1 MAFGF
6 VCFELDGTTQQNIAA
21 MGTPAFVRELP
32 PDLAPSGGSRCWF
45 QAVAPGVAPYA
56 STVLLRPVLVA
67 GLAGAS
73 PDFLPVN
80 FSENASAPAPTITV
94 NAAGEIAQLAP
105 LPASLLAP
113 GVVAAVRV
121 TFTGGV
127 YCDVQGTIVSV
138 AAALAAGGGGTVGIV
153 GPLATVYVEPPAPL
167 GRGSDV
173 TGQRGDASRPFATLT
188 GAFGAMQSGDTMVL
202 ASGTYA
208 PPAGPVPAAL
218 TDGVIRAASGAT
230 STIIDAQGTGLPGL
244 DFGGASRG
252 LWRLEGFHIAQ
263 DPGARALSADGSAAP
278 AGTYFVNGSLACS
291 NVVITGGDVFVKYAG
306 TFVGAFTVGVSGGL
320 WRFETC
326 GTVFFASGQ
335 FLGGESMEIAT
346 DNDDPLSPTLGASQL
361 GPVRFDGAC
370 VFVGGSGNAISC
382 SLQGGVY
389 AAPGSVMPQIN
400 GIGLTK
406 ATAGPGWFSQ
416 LTVLGS
422 CESIDFTNIGAF
434 PDVQGVFDLR
444 GANVNGQ
451 CNIAQTPGAVNT
463 LQVAAGGAVFG
474 SSVSIGEGCR
484 ADVRTSSFAGGIL
497 AQLST
502 AGSNGRVLP
511 PTFATFPELVQV
523 PPLVSSFALPFRLD
537 SLDYAIALDYDSPG
551 DAPGFAPA
559 AGRTTT
565 SFDVLSSTPAPS
577 AGTVRAIV
585 SFYGA

>member
-6 VCFELDGTTQQNIAA
+6 VCFELDGVTQQNIAA
-21 MGTPAFVRELP
+21 IGTPAFVRELP

-56 STVLLRPVLVA
+56 STVLSRAVLSA

-73 PDFLPVN
+73 PDFLPVD
-80 FSENASAPAPTITV
+80 FSENATAPAPTITV
-94 NAAGEIAQLAP
+94 NGAGEIAQLAP

-113 GVVAAVRV
+113 GVAAAVRV

-127 YCDVQGTIVSV
+127 YCDVQGTIASV
-138 AAALAAGGGGTVGIV
+138 AAALAAGGAGTGVVV
-153 GPLATVYVEPPAPL
+153 GPLATVYVEPPTPL
-167 GRGSDV
+167 GRGSDL
-173 TGQRGDASRPFATLT
+173 TGTRGDASRPFATLT
-188 GAFGAMQSGDTMVL
+188 AAFGAMQSGDTMVL

-208 PPAGPVPAAL
+208 PPAGPIPAGL

-230 STIIDAQGTGLPGL
+230 STIIDAQGTGLVGL

-252 LWRLEGFHIAQ
+252 LWRLEGFRIAQ
-263 DPGARALSADGSAAP
+263 DPGSLALSADGSAAP
-278 AGTYFVNGSLACS
+278 AGTFFVNGSLALS
-291 NVVITGGDVFVKYAG
+291 NIVITGGDVLAKYVG
-306 TFVGAFTVGVSGGL
+306 TLVGAFTVGVSGGL
-320 WRFETC
+320 WKLNTC
-326 GTVFFASGQ
+326 GTVFFISAQ
-335 FLGGESMEIAT
+335 FFGGESMEIAT
-346 DNDDPLSPTLGASQL
+346 DNDDPLSPTGGASQL
-361 GPVRFDGAC
+361 QPVRFDGGC
-370 VFVGGSGNAISC
+370 VYPAGTITLAQ
-382 SLQGGVY
+382 QGGVY
-389 AAPGSVMPQIN
+389 AAPGAVLPQVT
-400 GIGLTK
+400 GSGLSK

-416 LTVLGS
+416 VTILGS
-422 CESIDFTNIGAF
+422 VELIDFTNIGAF
-434 PDVQGVFDLR
+434 PDVQGVFDLG

-484 ADVRTSSFAGGIL
+484 ADVRTASFAGGIL

-511 PTFATFPELVQV
+511 PTFATFPELTQV

-537 SLDYAIALDYDSPG
+537 STDYAVALDYDTAG
-551 DAPGFAPA
+551 EAPGVVPVG
-559 AGRTTT
+559 GRTST
-565 SFDVLSSTPAPS
+565 SFDVLSTGATGGS
-577 AGTVRAIV
+577 VRAIV

>member
-32 PDLAPSGGSRCWF
+32 PNLAPSGGSRCWF

-73 PDFLPVN
+73 PDFLPVD

-113 GVVAAVRV
+113 GVAAAVRV

-127 YCDVQGTIVSV
+127 YCDVQGTIASV
-138 AAALAAGGGGTVGIV
+138 AAALAAGGGGAVGIV
-153 GPLATVYVEPPAPL
+153 GPLAAVYVEPPAPL

-188 GAFGAMQSGDTMVL
+188 AAFGAMQSGDTMVL
-202 ASGTYA
+202 ASGIYA
-208 PPAGPVPAAL
+208 PPAGPIPAAL
-218 TDGVIRAASGAT
+218 TDGVIRAPSGPT
-230 STIIDAQGTGLPGL
+230 STIIDAQGTGLVGL

-252 LWRLEGFHIAQ
+252 LWRLEGFRIAQ
-263 DPGARALSADGSAAP
+263 DPGAFALSADGSAAP
-278 AGTYFVNGSLACS
+278 AGTFFVNGSLVLS
-291 NVVITGGDVFVKYAG
+291 NVVITGGDVLAKYVG

-326 GTVFFASGQ
+326 NTVFFISGQ

-361 GPVRFDGAC
+361 GPVRFDGGC
-370 VFVGGSGNAISC
+370 VYVGNMGNSISC
-382 SLQGGVY
+382 SVQGGVY
-389 AAPGSVMPQIN
+389 AAPGSILPQVN

-406 ATAGPGWFSQ
+406 ATVGPGWFSEV
-416 LTVLGS
+416 TILGT
-422 CESIDFTNIGAF
+422 CESVDFTNVGAF
-434 PDVQGVFDLR
+434 PDVQGVIDLR
-444 GANVNGQ
+444 GATINGQ

-463 LQVAAGGAVFG
+463 LRVAAGSTSFG
-474 SSVSIGEGCR
+474 SSVLIGEGCR
-484 ADVRTSSFAGGIL
+484 ADMRTASFAGGIL
-497 AQLST
+497 AQLAT
-502 AGSNGRVLP
+502 GGSNGRVIP
-511 PTFATFPELVQV
+511 PTFAVLPELTQV
-523 PPLVSSFALPFRLD
+523 PPLTSSFSLPFRLD
-537 SLDYAIALDYDSPG
+537 STDYAVALDYDTASEGPG
-551 DAPGFAPA
+551 AVTV
-559 AGRTTT
+559 RTTT
-565 SFDVLSSTPAPS
+565 SFDVLSTAATGGS
-577 AGTVRAIV
+577 VRAIV

>member
-56 STVLLRPVLVA
+56 STILLRPALVA
-67 GLAGAS
+67 GLVGAS

-80 FSENASAPAPTITV
+80 LFENASAPAPTITV
-94 NAAGEIAQLAP
+94 NAAGEIAQLSP
-105 LPASLLAP
+105 LDASQLAP
-113 GVVAAVRV
+113 GVVAATRI

-127 YCDVQGTIVSV
+127 YCDVQGTIVAV
-138 AAALAAGGGGTVGIV
+138 AAALAAGGGGSAGIV
-153 GPLATVYVEPPAPL
+153 GPLASVYVEPATPL

-173 TGQRGDASRPFATLT
+173 TGTRGDASRPFATLT
-188 GAFGAMQSGDTMVL
+188 AAFAAMQSGDTMVL

-208 PPAGPVPAAL
+208 PPAGPIPATL
-218 TDGVIRAASGAT
+218 TDGVILGAT
-230 STIIDAQGTGLPGL
+230 STIIDAQGTGLVGL

-252 LWRLEGFHIAQ
+252 LWRLEGFRIAQ
-263 DPGARALSADGSAAP
+263 DPGALALSADGSAAP
-278 AGTYFVNGSLACS
+278 AGTFFVNGSLALS
-291 NVVITGGDVFVKYAG
+291 NVVITGGDVLVKYAG

-320 WRFETC
+320 WKLNTC
-326 GTVFFASGQ
+326 GTVFFVSGQ
-335 FLGGESMEIAT
+335 FLGGESMEVDT

-361 GPVRFDGAC
+361 GPVRFDGGC
-370 VFVGGSGNAISC
+370 VYPAGTITCAN
-382 SLQGGVY
+382 QGGVY
-389 AAPGSVMPQIN
+389 SAPGSILPQVT
-400 GIGLTK
+400 GSGLSK
-406 ATAGPGWFSQ
+406 ATAGPGWFSSV
-416 LTVLGS
+416 TILGS
-422 CESIDFTNIGAF
+422 CELIDFSNVGAF
-434 PDVQGVFDLR
+434 PDVQGVFDLG

-463 LQVAAGGAVFG
+463 LQIAAGGAVFG

-484 ADVRTSSFAGGIL
+484 ADMRTASFAGGIL

-511 PTFATFPELVQV
+511 PTFATLPELVQV
-523 PPLVSSFALPFRLD
+523 PPLPSSFSLPFRLD
-537 SLDYAIALDYDSPG
+537 STDYAVALDYDGPG
-551 DAPGFAPA
+551 DAPGHVPTAS
-559 AGRTTT
+559 RTTT
-565 SFDVLSSTPAPS
+565 SFDVISSTAFPS
-577 AGTVRAIV
+577 GNSVRCIV